1 MDTELKDSTCEFPKP
16 TGKGICGAPATQVV
30 TFHGL
35 RWSYSA
41 KACSKCAADMEK
53 EARVNASKDG

>member
-1 MDTELKDSTCEFPKP
+1 MAEMTDQRCEFPKP

-35 RWSYSA
+35 RWSYNA
-41 KACSKCAADMEK
+41 KACDACAKAVEK
-53 EARVNASKDG
+53 EARANAAKDG